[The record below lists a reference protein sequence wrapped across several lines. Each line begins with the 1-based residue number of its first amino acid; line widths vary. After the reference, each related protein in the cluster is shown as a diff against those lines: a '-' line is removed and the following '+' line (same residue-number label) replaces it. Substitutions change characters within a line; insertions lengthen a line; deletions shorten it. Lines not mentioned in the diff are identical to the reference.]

1 MNGRDILKEL
11 SFIDPGYIEA
21 AAPLSV
27 ERGND
32 GFKHK
37 FFLIAAIAATLLLL
51 TGAAAYTKWSSSL
64 EAQYRLSEDTKKQ
77 AEQSGLSVT
86 YPLET
91 AQVDSGLSV
100 TDQGITVSVK
110 QTLID
115 AWSAQIVLSIQG
127 FELPD
132 GAYPYAEIDQTTFDG
147 GEFHGYGMNHEFYDG
162 ILVKDDGTY
171 VYVDGASP
179 EKGHY
184 TDSDVE
190 EDHFYKGRYNL
201 PDGSMELTLTY
212 RFAETDGSMLGRNLE
227 LHITGFGQT
236 TPRGRAWLDNDV
248 LVSGNLD
255 LSIPLNGTMETIT
268 KTPNYSLPS
277 GDITL
282 VTATIGPMSGGLDFR
297 LDSPLKGV
305 DTPENLAATE
315 EMESRVPRIDAVRLK
330 DGTDIPVWDTDLG
343 YREEENCF
351 HMNFRISEN
360 FIDLSQVSALVFYD
374 RMMWSGKP
382 EDFIIVP
389 ID

>member
-37 FFLIAAIAATLLLL
+37 FLLIAAIAATLLLL
-51 TGAAAYTKWSSSL
+51 TGAAA
-64 EAQYRLSEDTKKQ
+64 DTKKQ

-91 AQVDSGLSV
+91 AQADNSGLSA

-115 AWSAQIVLSIQG
+115 AWSAQIVLGIQG

-132 GAYPYAEIDQTTFDG
+132 GGYPYAEIGQTTFDG

-171 VYVDGASP
+171 AYVDGASP

-190 EDHFYKGRYNL
+190 EDHFYKGRFNL

-227 LHITGFGQT
+227 LHITGFGQA
-236 TPRGRAWLDNDV
+236 TPRGRAWEDNDV
-248 LVSGNLD
+248 LVSGNWD
-255 LSIPLNGTMETIT
+255 LSIPLHGTMETIT

-297 LDSPLKGV
+297 LDRPLKGV

-315 EMESRVPRIDAVRLK
+315 EMESRVPRIAAVRLK

-360 FIDLSQVSALVFYD
+360 FIDLSQVSALVFHD
-374 RMMWSGKP
+374 RMKWSGKP
-382 EDFIIVP
+382 EDSIIVP

>member
-37 FFLIAAIAATLLLL
+37 FLLIAAIAATLLLL

-91 AQVDSGLSV
+91 AQADSGLSV

-132 GAYPYAEIDQTTFDG
+132 GAYPYAEIDQTTFDC

-171 VYVDGASP
+171 AYEDGASP

-190 EDHFYKGRYNL
+190 EDHFYKGRFNL

-227 LHITGFGQT
+227 LHITGFGQSL
-236 TPRGRAWLDNDV
+236 GR
-248 LVSGNLD
+248 
-255 LSIPLNGTMETIT
+255 
-268 KTPNYSLPS
+268 
-277 GDITL
+277 
-282 VTATIGPMSGGLDFR
+282 
-297 LDSPLKGV
+297 
-305 DTPENLAATE
+305 
-315 EMESRVPRIDAVRLK
+315 
-330 DGTDIPVWDTDLG
+330 
-343 YREEENCF
+343 
-351 HMNFRISEN
+351 
-360 FIDLSQVSALVFYD
+360 
-374 RMMWSGKP
+374 
-382 EDFIIVP
+382 
-389 ID
+389 